1 MTAGEGASALDAT
14 IVEDM
19 VAVAETELASDSA
32 VVAVPP
38 PPLSDPVDPGELSEA
53 SPVLDGGVVEL
64 GVGAIEG
71 PVVIVDRLVDP
82 PAAD

>member
-1 MTAGEGASALDAT
+1 LTAGEGASPLDAT
-14 IVEDM
+14 IMEDV
-19 VAVAETELASDSA
+19 VAVAETELVSENA

-53 SPVLDGGVVEL
+53 SPVLDGVVGL

-82 PAAD
+82 LAVD